1 MKSVQTAILLRPY
14 QSNNCKGLLN
24 DRNSSLVKETNHSNM
39 SEKMLDQNGELL
51 PGTSGLTDSDKEI
64 SAVEESSLLES
75 SDDELESDQR
85 SPIRKRSPT
94 RKRRVEVNH
103 QQENPSERTRYNNST
118 EALAKKISKSEESIR
133 KLKAHAEKKTCPKSL
148 RYNVRVACV
157 TGVNGDGEED

>member
-1 MKSVQTAILLRPY
+1 
-14 QSNNCKGLLN
+14 
-24 DRNSSLVKETNHSNM
+24 M
-39 SEKMLDQNGELL
+39 SEIMLDQNGELL

-75 SDDELESDQR
+75 SDDELESGQR

-94 RKRRVEVNH
+94 RKRHVEVNH
-103 QQENPSERTRYNNST
+103 QQENPSKRTRYDNST

-148 RYNVRVACV
+148 RYNVRANIVPDQDFK
-157 TGVNGDGEED
+157 NDINSI